1 MRDEEKK
8 GRVGGTERAQLPSAE
23 HSLAG
28 RNLFEANLLSA
39 AVPEKRLSIG
49 CSYVMNPLHVSPT
62 IATRYRRPSMTA
74 VHPNFRPVT
83 SNVPR

>member
-8 GRVGGTERAQLPSAE
+8 GRVAGTERAQLPSAE

-39 AVPEKRLSIG
+39 AVPEKRL
-49 CSYVMNPLHVSPT
+49 L
-62 IATRYRRPSMTA
+62 
-74 VHPNFRPVT
+74 
-83 SNVPR
+83 